1 MIRSDDG
8 RGGRE
13 PWSGRKRGE
22 RADALPRVEL
32 VAVDAFQL
40 EWTTVEKK
48 DAFRRNTNGPEAYIR
63 GVKRNYHAS
72 ARLWQRAQC
81 RDEASLRSTVGRS
94 RSSSQISPRRFHRHG
109 RRLQAADELLNCPTS
124 RSA

>member
-48 DAFRRNTNGPEAYIR
+48 DAFKWSGSLYSWRKKELPRFSEAMA
-63 GVKRNYHAS
+63 KS
-72 ARLWQRAQC
+72 A
-81 RDEASLRSTVGRS
+81 V
-94 RSSSQISPRRFHRHG
+94 
-109 RRLQAADELLNCPTS
+109 
-124 RSA
+124 